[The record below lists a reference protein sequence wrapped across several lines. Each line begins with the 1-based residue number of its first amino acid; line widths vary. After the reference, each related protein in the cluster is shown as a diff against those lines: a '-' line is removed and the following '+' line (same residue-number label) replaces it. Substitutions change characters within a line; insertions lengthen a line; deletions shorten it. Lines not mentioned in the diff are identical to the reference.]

1 MPDDSTTAP
10 KGCLGCNPEEVG
22 PVLERRGIKVEEVP
36 RPRHAWGDVLC
47 CDECGRAW
55 MLMPR
60 PSDPKTPV
68 A

>member
-1 MPDDSTTAP
+1 MSEADDTTP
-10 KGCLGCNPEEVG
+10 KGCLGCNPEGVG

-47 CDECGRAW
+47 CNECGRAW

-60 PSDPKTPV
+60 ASDQKKPV